1 MSKYTVRA
9 VGHPTVFTY
18 ADRVDAGIHARIL
31 ESVGY
36 TVIMRETLAT
46 VSYSDRAIAMCED
59 DMSDHETYRS
69 SAR

>member
-1 MSKYTVRA
+1 MTYTIKA

-36 TVIMRETLAT
+36 TIIIRDA
-46 VSYSDRAIAMCED
+46 SDRAIAMCED

>member
-1 MSKYTVRA
+1 MVYVMSKYTVRA

-36 TVIMRETLAT
+36 TIIIRDA
-46 VSYSDRAIAMCED
+46 SDRAIAMCED

>member
-1 MSKYTVRA
+1 MTYTIKA

-36 TVIMRETLAT
+36 TVIVRETLT
-46 VSYSDRAIAMCED
+46 PVNYSDRAIAMCED